1 MVTIPLLPPDDKSP
15 TRNEGNKIMP
25 KFIAPLTEEIV
36 SSATASERTKGLFD
50 GGGLFLLV
58 TPNGGKRWRLK
69 YRYQG
74 REKILS
80 LGVYPEVSLE
90 DARSRRDAAREMLAQ
105 GIDPSASRKEEK
117 ARNRAKK
124 READR
129 TPSIRVTIDG
139 IVEIWKGGNIMR
151 FKEDEARFV
160 AALLNKVLG

>member
-1 MVTIPLLPPDDKSP
+1 
-15 TRNEGNKIMP
+15 MP

-129 TPSIRVTIDG
+129 TPSVRVTIDG